1 MTSTWCLA
9 KHVFVVSRNL
19 DTFFVWSDLGGGGG
33 ILRQN
38 LKIYSK
44 INSKTNIF
52 SSKLQWNKKQ
62 NKKSECIL
70 VDVYIILSTKMIKRA
85 EKIQV
90 KKCF

>member
-19 DTFFVWSDLGGGGG
+19 DTFFVWSDLGGGGGG

-62 NKKSECIL
+62 RKKIWMHFSWCL
-70 VDVYIILSTKMIKRA
+70 HHFVHKDD
-85 EKIQV
+85 
-90 KKCF
+90 